1 LQPPKPMRTKWVKE
15 IQTSLMSFDA
25 FT

>member
-1 LQPPKPMRTKWVKE
+1 LQPSKPMQTKWVKE
-15 IQTSLMSFDA
+15 MQTSLMSFDA